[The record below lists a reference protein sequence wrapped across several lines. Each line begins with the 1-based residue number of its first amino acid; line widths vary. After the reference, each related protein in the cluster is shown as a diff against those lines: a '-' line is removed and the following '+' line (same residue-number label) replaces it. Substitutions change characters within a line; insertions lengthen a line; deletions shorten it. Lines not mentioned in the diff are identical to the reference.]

1 MLLATYFL
9 KEKNSKKLVV
19 KKRRFLSNLSEK
31 TIVSILKRTHKEKFF
46 LLFDVVKGLQEDLE
60 H

>member
-31 TIVSILKRTHKEKFF
+31 TIVSILKRKHKEKFF